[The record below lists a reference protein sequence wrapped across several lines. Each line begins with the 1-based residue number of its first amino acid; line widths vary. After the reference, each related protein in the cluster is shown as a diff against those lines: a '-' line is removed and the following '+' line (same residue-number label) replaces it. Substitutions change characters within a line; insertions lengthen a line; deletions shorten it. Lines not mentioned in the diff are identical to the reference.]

1 VARNLDDQRT
11 LDDRQAE
18 AAGGACSPAGRSPAP
33 RSWRRLGETG
43 LLGGLFS
50 GLLGVGGGIVMVPLL
65 VLRGGY
71 SQRNAHAISLGAI
84 IPISA
89 AGAATYG
96 VAGEIRVKEALALA
110 VGAIAGAN
118 LGAFLLSR
126 ASERALKG
134 GFGIFL
140 LVIASLMVVG
150 R

>member
-1 VARNLDDQRT
+1 MAGNLDDRRV
-11 LDDRQAE
+11 LDDE
-18 AAGGACSPAGRSPAP
+18 LDGAGPGDLAPAPSPAP
-33 RSWRRLGETG
+33 RSWRRLGEAG
-43 LLGGLFS
+43 LLGGMFS

-71 SQRNAHAISLGAI
+71 SQRNAHAVSLGAI

-96 VAGEIRVKEALALA
+96 VAGEIRFKEALALA

-126 ASERALKG
+126 ASERTLKG
-134 GFGIFL
+134 AFGVFL
-140 LVIASLMVVG
+140 LVVATLMLVG